1 MILPIRSAGVFE
13 RPSRDSEGFIHATG
27 SESSVW
33 VDLPT
38 IGERRTRADILV
50 SVGAAVKV
58 ILNEAEQER
67 RRTAGR
73 DAPSLRR

>member
-13 RPSRDSEGFIHATG
+13 RPSRDTEGFIYATG

-33 VDLPT
+33 VDLLT
-38 IGERRTRADILV
+38 IGERCTRADILV

-58 ILNEAEQER
+58 ILNKAEQER

>member
-1 MILPIRSAGVFE
+1 MILPIRSAGVLE
-13 RPSRDSEGFIHATG
+13 RPSRDSEDFIHATG
-27 SESSVW
+27 HESSVW
-33 VDLPT
+33 GDLLT
-38 IGERRTRADILV
+38 IGKRRARANILV
-50 SVGAAVKV
+50 SVGAAVKA

>member
-1 MILPIRSAGVFE
+1 MILPIRSAGVLE

-27 SESSVW
+27 TESIVW
-33 VDLPT
+33 VDLLT
-38 IGERRTRADILV
+38 IGERRARANIQV

-67 RRTAGR
+67 RRTVGR